1 MQMPYAF
8 ASRGNLTSEA
18 EGVRF
23 ELTRPF
29 GLPVFKTGAINRSAT
44 PPGRNTVREEC
55 AIAANRG
62 KPKTTLAAL
71 CERRRGTIGGH
82 GPPLQKNCARHQ
94 NMFM

>member
-1 MQMPYAF
+1 MSKRYAF
-8 ASRGNLTSEA
+8 TSQCCLTRGA

-55 AIAANRG
+55 AIAANRS
-62 KPKTTLAAL
+62 KPKTTLMAL
-71 CERRRGTIGGH
+71 CQRPRGMIGGH
-82 GPPLQKNCARHQ
+82 REKNCARHS